1 MALSVILLAF
11 SVSELSIR
19 WYGSFIFVGM
29 FSVSFA
35 QCFST
40 SIARFSMAVLHPVV
54 RSLAGIFCLYVLW
67 NVLFFPACALRL
79 TMKDVHSFDNSS
91 FLTHFFGA
99 APTSVSHSSVRLFVH
114 PSVEHHISGTVHHMI
129 FIYDTHV

>member
-1 MALSVILLAF
+1 MFSMTLLQHYLLVELPDLSKNKKCSLWYSICIRFWPAKVELVFVRHISSVTIKNGIISLLLAF
-11 SVSELSIR
+11 SVSKLSIR

-54 RSLAGIFCLYVLW
+54 RSLAGIFCYTFYETSYSFQL
-67 NVLFFPACALRL
+67 
-79 TMKDVHSFDNSS
+79 VH
-91 FLTHFFGA
+91 
-99 APTSVSHSSVRLFVH
+99 
-114 PSVEHHISGTVHHMI
+114 
-129 FIYDTHV
+129 YD